1 MISGL
6 DLVRRSGSVAGGRAI
21 LEVKGRA
28 QSMRI
33 QGAIERRWRG
43 GYVGAAVRRDDRR
56 SGHGKCGKGAVA
68 ANRGADRV
76 TGHDSEMIS
85 GVRS

>member
-1 MISGL
+1 MIRGAGSQARNARKDILIMISGL

-33 QGAIERRWRG
+33 QGAIERR
-43 GYVGAAVRRDDRR
+43 
-56 SGHGKCGKGAVA
+56 
-68 ANRGADRV
+68 
-76 TGHDSEMIS
+76 
-85 GVRS
+85 